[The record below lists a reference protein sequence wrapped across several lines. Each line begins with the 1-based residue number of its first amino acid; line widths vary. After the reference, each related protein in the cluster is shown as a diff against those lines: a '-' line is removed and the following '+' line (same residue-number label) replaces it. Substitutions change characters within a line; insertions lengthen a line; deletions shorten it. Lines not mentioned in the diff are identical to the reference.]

1 MPLRR
6 RGDRADYDDFKVK
19 GITMLED
26 LNPTTRKYPRRMEDA
41 FQNSAE
47 QAQWFYPPE
56 RKRNFASILLSVAGI
71 AVWIGAI
78 VLLIK
83 A

>member
-1 MPLRR
+1 
-6 RGDRADYDDFKVK
+6 
-19 GITMLED
+19 MLED
-26 LNPTTRKYPRRMEDA
+26 LNPTTRCYPRRMDEA

-83 A
+83 V

>member
-1 MPLRR
+1 M
-6 RGDRADYDDFKVK
+6 D
-19 GITMLED
+19 E
-26 LNPTTRKYPRRMEDA
+26 A

-83 A
+83 V

>member
-1 MPLRR
+1 
-6 RGDRADYDDFKVK
+6 
-19 GITMLED
+19 MLED
-26 LNPTTRKYPRRMEDA
+26 LNPTTRCYPRRMDEA

-56 RKRNFASILLSVAGI
+56 RKRNLTSTLLGVAGI
-71 AVWIGAI
+71 AMWVGII

-83 A
+83 V